1 MVWIEWI
8 IILTFKS
15 RLKVSKDQK
24 IYRKSSAAASS
35 STISLT
41 KKKQRAMADN
51 EASLALFM
59 EITGASAD
67 MARNYLTVGSS
78 AMHMEL
84 DVCSYTMDK
93 RSRTATQTMP

>member
-1 MVWIEWI
+1 
-8 IILTFKS
+8 
-15 RLKVSKDQK
+15 
-24 IYRKSSAAASS
+24 
-35 STISLT
+35 
-41 KKKQRAMADN
+41 MADN

-67 MARNYLTVGSS
+67 MARNYLTVRSS

-84 DVCSYTMDK
+84 DMCSNTMDK